1 MRPAL
6 IAAVLAALVVSI
18 AVARWYVAREQRVAR
33 GDAGRRSQ
41 SDDSPG
47 RTDPQGSTAAP
58 TSHPHRSTGV
68 SPLVGIPAIRHFFRT
83 NETPVYF
90 VSATAFNLLGI
101 DRWVRNFKFVNY
113 YDSFDGW
120 HPNVFVPAEQSPRAF
135 ESIEDI
141 CNYLLGHKEV
151 VDYVGGRGPGGKVAF
166 LMFDEE
172 TETLAADLGLEV
184 AFPPAELRHRLD
196 SKIETTRLANE
207 AGVPSV
213 PNVMGRASNYR
224 DVLDLA
230 AGAGLGD
237 DLVIQTPYGDSG
249 QTTFFIAD
257 ESDWKA
263 DEDQIVGQDLKVMK
277 RIDPRETAIEGVI
290 TRHGTLVGPLM
301 AELTGFPELTPYDGG
316 WCGNDVFPDVLT
328 PGQRLLARERTY
340 AVGERLRREGY
351 RGYFELDF
359 LADAG
364 SGEMYLGE
372 LNPRVTGASSIT
384 NVTAVAYG
392 DMPLFLFHLLEFM
405 DVDYEIDVE
414 ELNRR
419 WAHPGNLDEWTQ
431 FILKQTED
439 TVELITEAP
448 SSGIWRMGHDG
459 TISFARRDTDWHT
472 VADGSEAF
480 YLRIADAGGYR
491 YPGADLGILVTRGR
505 FLDDDHEL
513 VDRARS
519 WITGIKSQFRSV
531 PPPERTPPPVEPE
544 PFGFKML

>member
-1 MRPAL
+1 
-6 IAAVLAALVVSI
+6 VTLAATVVLVLGARIVVSRLRRAEAERRESQESSAE
-18 AVARWYVAREQRVAR
+18 AVGPSPAPLAARPRP
-33 GDAGRRSQ
+33 RS
-41 SDDSPG
+41 S
-47 RTDPQGSTAAP
+47 AE
-58 TSHPHRSTGV
+58 
-68 SPLVGIPAIRHFFRT
+68 PLRGIPAIRHFFRT
-83 NETPVYF
+83 NETPIYF

-101 DRWVRNFKFVNY
+101 DRWVRSFRFINY
-113 YDSFDGW
+113 YDSFDGT
-120 HPNVFVPAEQSPRAF
+120 HPNVFVPSEREPRAF
-135 ESIEDI
+135 ESIEEI

-151 VDYVGGRGPGGKVAF
+151 IDYVGHRGDGGKVVF

-172 TETLAADLGLEV
+172 TEALATELGLEV
-184 AFPPAELRHRLD
+184 AFPPADLRHRMD
-196 SKIETTRLANE
+196 SKIETTRLGNE

-213 PNVMGRASNYR
+213 PNTMGRASSYR
-224 DVLDLA
+224 EVRELA
-230 AGAGLGD
+230 EKAGLGH

-257 ESDWKA
+257 EDDWKI
-263 DEDQIVGQDLKVMK
+263 DEKKIVGHDLKVMK
-277 RIDPRETAIEGVI
+277 RIDPRECAIEGVI

-328 PGQRLLARERTY
+328 ERQRGLARERTF
-340 AVGERLRREGY
+340 AMGERLRKEGY

-359 LADAG
+359 LADAN

-405 DVDYEIDVE
+405 DVDYEIDVD

-419 WAHPGNLDEWTQ
+419 WAHPGNIDDWTQ

-439 TVELITEAP
+439 VTELITKAP
-448 SSGIWRMGHDG
+448 ASGIWRIQPDG
-459 TISFARRDTDWHT
+459 SIAFARRDTDWHT
-472 VADGSEAF
+472 VADEREAF
-480 YLRIADAGGYR
+480 YLRIASEGQYR

-505 FLDDDHEL
+505 FMDEHHEL
-513 VDRARS
+513 MDRARE
-519 WITGIKSQFRSV
+519 WITGIKSQFESV
-531 PPPERTPPPVEPE
+531 PPEAPASVAPE